1 MNLSGHGYRGVC
13 TKRLCISFRCLIQA
27 ATPFARRCVWFIGLV
42 GFEPTA
48 SWSRTRRDTKL
59 RYSPKWNT
67 YSGVRDR
74 CATYFAYFSADS
86 KEIESV
92 VRGPVFK
99 RSEFCAPESVSRIAF
114 PLTNV

>member
-59 RYSPKWNT
+59 RYSPKLKNVPRRRG
-67 YSGVRDR
+67 S
-74 CATYFAYFSADS
+74 YFAHFAEEG
-86 KEIESV
+86 KPVEFGCKV
-92 VRGPVFK
+92 QGPTIRRA
-99 RSEFCAPESVSRIAF
+99 RSDAPYR
-114 PLTNV
+114 